1 VIDMATGLARKLWS
15 IEEYERMIEL
25 GILNKNHHVELIRG
39 EIVEMA
45 PIGLRHVAC
54 VSRLQEIFY
63 NLLGMSVTIFGQSPV
78 RLPNDSEPEP
88 DVSILR
94 RREDHY
100 EMLRPTPQD
109 ILLLIEVS
117 DSTLMT
123 DRRNKIPL
131 YAEAGVSEVWLVNLD
146 EGAIEVYS
154 KPTRGVYSKTRRAMR
169 GEELLLPDALQG
181 SINVDKVLGKS

>member
-1 VIDMATGLARKLWS
+1 MATGLARKLWT

-45 PIGLRHVAC
+45 PSGLRHVAC
-54 VSRLQEIFY
+54 VSRLQETFY
-63 NLLGMSVTIFGQSPV
+63 KLLGVSVTIFRQSPV

-100 EMLRPTPQD
+100 EMLRPTPPD

-123 DRRNKIPL
+123 ARRDKIPL
-131 YAEAGVSEVWLVNLD
+131 YAEAGISAVWLVNLD

-154 KPTRGVYSKTRRAMR
+154 KPTRGIYSEVRRALR
-169 GEELLLPDALQG
+169 GEDLLLPVGLQG